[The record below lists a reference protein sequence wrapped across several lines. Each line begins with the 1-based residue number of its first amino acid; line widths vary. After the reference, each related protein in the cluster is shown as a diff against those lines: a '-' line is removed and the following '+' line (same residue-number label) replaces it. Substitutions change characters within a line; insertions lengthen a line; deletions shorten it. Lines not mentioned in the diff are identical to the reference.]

1 MEDQVTILPSL
12 LAFCLAATLLTITPG
27 LDTAMV
33 LRSAV
38 AGGPRQAIATA
49 IGIGLGCLAWGA
61 AVALG
66 LGILLTASVLA
77 YTVLKWAGAAYLLWL
92 GANLLLRPRDGIVD
106 DTTSPPVPVRG
117 GEAMRKGF
125 LTNLL
130 NPKIGV
136 FYVTFLP
143 QFVPVGFNVAVFS
156 FALACIHVVLGTVWF
171 AILIAATAPLN
182 RQLRRPA
189 TVRMLDRM
197 TGGIFILFGVKLA
210 LSSR

>member
-1 MEDQVTILPSL
+1 MTVLPSL
-12 LAFCLAATLLTITPG
+12 LAFGLSAALLTITPG

-66 LGILLTASVLA
+66 LGIVLTASALA
-77 YTVLKWAGAAYLLWL
+77 YAVLKWAGAAYLLWL
-92 GANLLLRPRDGIVD
+92 GINLLSRPRSGIADETV
-106 DTTSPPVPVRG
+106 SPVVPLSRSG
-117 GEAMRKGF
+117 AMRRGF

-143 QFVPVGFNVAVFS
+143 QFVPVGANVALFS
-156 FALACIHVVLGTVWF
+156 FALACIHVMLGTAWF
-171 AILIAATAPLN
+171 AVLIAATAPLN

-189 TVRMLDRM
+189 VVRMLDQL
-197 TGGIFILFGVKLA
+197 TGAVFIGFGLKLA

>member
-1 MEDQVTILPSL
+1 MPVIPSL
-12 LAFCLAATLLTITPG
+12 VAFCAAATLLTITPG

-61 AVALG
+61 AVAFG
-66 LGILLTASVLA
+66 LGILLTASAIA
-77 YTVLKWAGAAYLLWL
+77 YTIVKWAGAAYLLCL
-92 GANLLLRPRDGIVD
+92 GVKLLLHPPTGID
-106 DTTSPPVPVRG
+106 DDAPLAPGAVGR
-117 GEAMRKGF
+117 GEALRRGL

-130 NPKIGV
+130 NPKIGI

-143 QFVPVGFNVAVFS
+143 QFVPPGYDVALFS
-156 FALACIHVVLGTVWF
+156 FGLACVHVVIGTAWF
-171 AILIAATAPLN
+171 ALLIAVTAPLN
-182 RQLRRPA
+182 RQLRKPA
-189 TVRMLDRM
+189 VVRTLDRA
-197 TGGIFILFGVKLA
+197 TGAIFVAFGVKLA

>member
-1 MEDQVTILPSL
+1 MSILPSL
-12 LAFCLAATLLTITPG
+12 LAFGLAATLLTITPG

-66 LGILLTASVLA
+66 LGIVLTASTLA
-77 YTVLKWAGAAYLLWL
+77 YTILKWAGAAYLLWL
-92 GANLLLRPRDGIVD
+92 GINLLFRPRNGMADETAD
-106 DTTSPPVPVRG
+106 PAVPVSRSG
-117 GEAMRKGF
+117 AMRRG
-125 LTNLL
+125 
-130 NPKIGV
+130 GV

-143 QFVPVGFNVAVFS
+143 QFVPAGTNVALFS
-156 FALACIHVVLGTVWF
+156 FALACIHVTLGTAWF

-189 TVRMLDRM
+189 VVRILDRI
-197 TGGIFILFGVKLA
+197 TGAVFIGFGVKLA
-210 LSSR
+210 VSSR

>member
-1 MEDQVTILPSL
+1 MTTIPSL
-12 LAFCLAATLLTITPG
+12 LAFCAAATLLTITPG

-61 AVALG
+61 AVAFG
-66 LGILLTASVLA
+66 LGILLTASALA
-77 YTVLKWAGAAYLLWL
+77 YTIVKWAGAAYLLWL
-92 GANLLLRPRDGIVD
+92 GAKLLLHPRNGIDKDAV
-106 DTTSPPVPVRG
+106 PVPAAVGR
-117 GEAMRKGF
+117 GEALRRGL

-143 QFVPVGFNVAVFS
+143 QFVAPGYDVALFS
-156 FALACIHVVLGTVWF
+156 FGLACIHVVIGTACF
-171 AILIAATAPLN
+171 AVLIAVTAPLN

-189 TVRMLDRM
+189 VIRALDRA
-197 TGGIFILFGVKLA
+197 TGAIFVAFGVKLA

>member
-1 MEDQVTILPSL
+1 MSVLPSL
-12 LAFCLAATLLTITPG
+12 LAFGLAATLLTITPG

-33 LRSAV
+33 LRNAV

-66 LGILLTASVLA
+66 LGIVLTASTLA

-92 GANLLLRPRDGIVD
+92 GINLLFRPRSRM
-106 DTTSPPVPVRG
+106 TAETASPVVPLSRSA
-117 GEAMRKGF
+117 AMRRGF

-143 QFVPVGFNVAVFS
+143 QFVPAGSNVALFS
-156 FALACIHVVLGTVWF
+156 FALACIHITLGTAWF
-171 AILIAATAPLN
+171 AIMIAATAPLN

-189 TVRMLDRM
+189 VVRVLDRM
-197 TGGIFILFGVKLA
+197 TGGVFIGFGVKLA

>member
-1 MEDQVTILPSL
+1 MAVLPSL

-66 LGILLTASVLA
+66 LGIVLTASTLA
-77 YTVLKWAGAAYLLWL
+77 YTVLKWAGAGYLLWL
-92 GANLLLRPRDGIVD
+92 GVNLLFHPRKGIEAE
-106 DTTSPPVPVRG
+106 TAARAVPVSRS
-117 GEAMRKGF
+117 EAMRRGF

-130 NPKIGV
+130 NPKVGV

-143 QFVPVGFNVAVFS
+143 QFVPVGANVALFS
-156 FALACIHVVLGTVWF
+156 FALACIHVTLGTVWF
-171 AILIAATAPLN
+171 AILIAATTPLN

-189 TVRMLDRM
+189 VVQMLDRM
-197 TGGIFILFGVKLA
+197 TGVVFIGFGVKLA

>member
-1 MEDQVTILPSL
+1 MSVLPSL
-12 LAFCLAATLLTITPG
+12 LAFGLAATLLTITPG

-33 LRSAV
+33 LRSVV

-66 LGILLTASVLA
+66 LGIVLTASTLA
-77 YTVLKWAGAAYLLWL
+77 YTILKWAGAAYLLRL
-92 GANLLLRPRDGIVD
+92 GINLLFRPRSRM
-106 DTTSPPVPVRG
+106 TAETASPVVPLSRNA
-117 GEAMRKGF
+117 AMRRGF

-143 QFVPVGFNVAVFS
+143 QFVPTGSNVALFS
-156 FALACIHVVLGTVWF
+156 FALACIHVTLGTAWF
-171 AILIAATAPLN
+171 TIMIAATAPLN
-182 RQLRRPA
+182 RQMRRPA
-189 TVRMLDRM
+189 VVRMLDRM
-197 TGGIFILFGVKLA
+197 TGGVFIGFGVKLA

>member
-1 MEDQVTILPSL
+1 MTVLPSL
-12 LAFCLAATLLTITPG
+12 LAFALAATLLTITPG

-38 AGGPRQAIATA
+38 AGGPRQAVATA

-66 LGILLTASVLA
+66 LGIVLTASVLA
-77 YTVLKWAGAAYLLWL
+77 YTMLKWAGAAYLLWL
-92 GANLLLRPRDGIVD
+92 GIDLLFRPRSGVSDE
-106 DTTSPPVPVRG
+106 TASPVVAISLTG
-117 GEAMRKGF
+117 AMRRGF

-143 QFVPVGFNVAVFS
+143 QFVPVGVNVALFS
-156 FALACIHVVLGTVWF
+156 FSLACVHVTLGTAWF
-171 AILIAATAPLN
+171 AILIAATTPLN
-182 RQLRRPA
+182 RQLRRPGV
-189 TVRMLDRM
+189 VRLLDRL
-197 TGGIFILFGVKLA
+197 TGVVFVGFGLKLA

>member
-1 MEDQVTILPSL
+1 MTVLPSL
-12 LAFCLAATLLTITPG
+12 LAFGLAATLLTITPG

-66 LGILLTASVLA
+66 LGIVLTASTLA
-77 YTVLKWAGAAYLLWL
+77 YTILKWAGAAYLLWL
-92 GANLLLRPRDGIVD
+92 GINLVFRPRSQMADEAASLV
-106 DTTSPPVPVRG
+106 VPLIRSG
-117 GEAMRKGF
+117 AMRRGL

-143 QFVPVGFNVAVFS
+143 QFVPVGTNVALFS
-156 FALACIHVVLGTVWF
+156 FALACIHVTLGTAWF

-189 TVRMLDRM
+189 VVRILDRM
-197 TGGIFILFGVKLA
+197 TGGVFIGFGVKLA
-210 LSSR
+210 LSAR

>member
-1 MEDQVTILPSL
+1 MTVFPSL
-12 LAFCLAATLLTITPG
+12 LAFGLAATLLTITPG

-66 LGILLTASVLA
+66 LGIVLTASALA
-77 YTVLKWAGAAYLLWL
+77 YTIVKWAGAAYLLWL
-92 GANLLLRPRDGIVD
+92 GAKLLLHPRNGGVGNAAP
-106 DTTSPPVPVRG
+106 SAVAVGR
-117 GEAMRKGF
+117 GEALRRGF

-143 QFVPVGFNVAVFS
+143 QFVPPGYDVALFS
-156 FALACIHVVLGTVWF
+156 FALACIHVVLGTAWF
-171 AILIAATAPLN
+171 ALLIAVTAPLN
-182 RQLRRPA
+182 RQLRKPKV
-189 TVRMLDRM
+189 VRTLDRM
-197 TGGIFILFGVKLA
+197 TVAIFVAFGVKLA
-210 LSSR
+210 LSAR

>member
-1 MEDQVTILPSL
+1 MSVLPSL
-12 LAFCLAATLLTITPG
+12 LAFGLAATLLTITPG

-66 LGILLTASVLA
+66 LGIVLTASTLA

-92 GANLLLRPRDGIVD
+92 GIKLLFRPRSRM
-106 DTTSPPVPVRG
+106 TAETASPVVPLSRSA
-117 GEAMRKGF
+117 AMRRGF

-143 QFVPVGFNVAVFS
+143 QFVPTGSNVALFS
-156 FALACIHVVLGTVWF
+156 FALACIHVTLGTAWF
-171 AILIAATAPLN
+171 AIMIAATAPLN

-189 TVRMLDRM
+189 VVRVLDRM
-197 TGGIFILFGVKLA
+197 TGGVFIGFGVKLA

>member
-1 MEDQVTILPSL
+1 MTVLPSL

-66 LGILLTASVLA
+66 LGIVLTASTLA
-77 YTVLKWAGAAYLLWL
+77 YTVLKWAGAVYLLWL
-92 GANLLLRPRDGIVD
+92 GVNLLFRPRNGMTDEMAD
-106 DTTSPPVPVRG
+106 PAVPVSRSG
-117 GEAMRKGF
+117 AMRRGF
-125 LTNLL
+125 LTNML

-143 QFVPVGFNVAVFS
+143 QFVPASTNVALFS
-156 FALACIHVVLGTVWF
+156 FALACIHVTLGTAWF
-171 AILIAATAPLN
+171 AVLIAATAPLN

-189 TVRMLDRM
+189 VVRMLDRI
-197 TGGIFILFGVKLA
+197 TGGVFIGFGVKLA

>member
-1 MEDQVTILPSL
+1 MTVVPSL
-12 LAFCLAATLLTITPG
+12 LAFGLAATLLTITPG

-66 LGILLTASVLA
+66 LGIVLTASTLA
-77 YTVLKWAGAAYLLWL
+77 YTVLKWAGAAYLQWL
-92 GANLLLRPRDGIVD
+92 GMNLVFRPRSGMTDE
-106 DTTSPPVPVRG
+106 TTSPVVPLSRSG
-117 GEAMRKGF
+117 AMRRGF

-143 QFVPVGFNVAVFS
+143 QFVPAGSNVGLFS
-156 FALACIHVVLGTVWF
+156 FALACIHVTLGTAWF
-171 AILIAATAPLN
+171 AVLIAATAPLN
-182 RQLRRPA
+182 RQMRRPSV
-189 TVRMLDRM
+189 VRMLDRL
-197 TGGIFILFGVKLA
+197 TGGVFIGFGMKLA

>member
-1 MEDQVTILPSL
+1 MSVLPSL
-12 LAFCLAATLLTITPG
+12 LAFGLAATLLTITPG

-66 LGILLTASVLA
+66 LGIVLTASTLA

-92 GANLLLRPRDGIVD
+92 GIKLLFRPRSRM
-106 DTTSPPVPVRG
+106 TAETASPVVPLSRSA
-117 GEAMRKGF
+117 AMRRGF

-143 QFVPVGFNVAVFS
+143 QFVPTGSNVALFS
-156 FALACIHVVLGTVWF
+156 FALACIHVTLGTAWF
-171 AILIAATAPLN
+171 AIMIAATAPLN
-182 RQLRRPA
+182 RQLGRPA
-189 TVRMLDRM
+189 VVRVLDRM
-197 TGGIFILFGVKLA
+197 TGGVFIGFGVKLA

>member
-1 MEDQVTILPSL
+1 MSVLPSL
-12 LAFCLAATLLTITPG
+12 LAFGAAATLLTITPG

-66 LGILLTASVLA
+66 LGIVLTASMLA

-92 GANLLLRPRDGIVD
+92 GINLVFRPRSQMADEAAN
-106 DTTSPPVPVRG
+106 PVVPLSRSG
-117 GEAMRKGF
+117 AMRRGF

-143 QFVPVGFNVAVFS
+143 QFVPGLVNVALFT
-156 FALACIHVVLGTVWF
+156 FALACIHVTLGMIWF
-171 AILIAATAPLN
+171 ATLIAATTPLN
-182 RQLRRPA
+182 RQLRRPM
-189 TVRMLDRM
+189 VVQMLDRM
-197 TGGIFILFGVKLA
+197 TGVVFVGFGVKLA